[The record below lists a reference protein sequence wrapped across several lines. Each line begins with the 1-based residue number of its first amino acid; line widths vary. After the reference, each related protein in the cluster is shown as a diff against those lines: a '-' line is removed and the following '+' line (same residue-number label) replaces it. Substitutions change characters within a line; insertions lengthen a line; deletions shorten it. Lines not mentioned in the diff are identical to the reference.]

1 MDEQKRLIQDRKM
14 RNAAE
19 ASRVTRAN
27 AVTDLMVRFNH
38 PGCGKVHWGTIPDTG
53 SFKFLA

>member
-1 MDEQKRLIQDRKM
+1 M

-27 AVTDLMVRFNH
+27 AVTDLMLRFNQ